1 MSTCVKTRKVNFE
14 HEQLYFWPAGAHLG
28 VGEIFFRLKNVFFVI
43 FKLRECAQS
52 IPRLEKRKNRRFS
65 HKNPKMFDFRFN
77 TPIPSLNQGQGSV
90 FKVWECA
97 QSILRMKLPPEI
109 WFFQNFS
116 IFASI
121 HTSISLNQG
130 QGSFFT
136 LREYAQS
143 IPRIRISL
151 KTMFWEI
158 FRKKIF
164 FEKMT
169 SKNYK
174 ICVFFGPPCSTL
186 VTFNIV

>member
-1 MSTCVKTRKVNFE
+1 
-14 HEQLYFWPAGAHLG
+14 
-28 VGEIFFRLKNVFFVI
+28 
-43 FKLRECAQS
+43 
-52 IPRLEKRKNRRFS
+52 
-65 HKNPKMFDFRFN
+65 MFDFRFN
-77 TPIPSLNQGQGSV
+77 THRFLPWIRVKEAFSRFGNAHNRFSA
-90 FKVWECA
+90 WNY
-97 QSILRMKLPPEI
+97 PPEI

-174 ICVFFGPPCSTL
+174 ICVFFGPPCISS
-186 VTFNIV
+186 FNIFPLCKARRKQTFFCHLTL